1 MANERQRRL
10 MQRTL
15 DEALS
20 PEALA
25 ELRAHLDTN
34 PSDSVEFQRLR
45 QVDRMLRTA
54 PHERAPQRLAEA
66 IMARL
71 AEAVSARQMP
81 RVSGL
86 ALALGLAL
94 TAAAMMP
101 VLLATGWLLLTTL
114 GSAELLAAA
123 LQQATALMV
132 LGIALAE
139 QMVTA
144 VQTLLAANTEAVL
157 LLLAAVPLSLLWLMR
172 FAPRLRAQRI
182 N

>member
-1 MANERQRRL
+1 

-15 DEALS
+15 DEALI

-25 ELRAHLDTN
+25 ELRAHLDAS
-34 PSDSVEFQRLR
+34 PSDSAEFQRLR

-86 ALALGLAL
+86 ALGLGLAL
-94 TAAAMMP
+94 AAAAMTP
-101 VLLATGWLLLTTL
+101 VLLATAWLLLTTL
-114 GSAELLAAA
+114 GSAEMLATV
-123 LQQATALMV
+123 LQRATALMA

-139 QMVTA
+139 QIVA
-144 VQTLLAANTEAVL
+144 AAQTLLAANTDVA
-157 LLLAAVPLSLLWLMR
+157 LLLAAAVPASLLWLMR
-172 FAPRLRAQRI
+172 FALRLRAQRI